1 MSEQDKPEKK
11 ELIADFSEEETH
23 EDDAHIESDAQ
34 MDEVVVDDS
43 LDTAAE
49 ESIHVDR
56 YEAAWM
62 RISVG
67 VLLVFFI
74 AISISSWA
82 IGIQLPG
89 AYERMDPNTLNE
101 PGNPFAEPGLREL
114 APGKYEAYY
123 RGQIWVFLPN
133 EITIPAGSEVTF
145 YVTSQD
151 VIHGFKITETNVN
164 VMVLPGQVS
173 TLKHTF
179 EEPGEYQIICHEYCG
194 QLHHTMYATIYVEGD
209 EPVADAQ

>member
-1 MSEQDKPEKK
+1 MSEQDRQEKK
-11 ELIADFSEEETH
+11 DLIADFSQEKLEEDEV
-23 EDDAHIESDAQ
+23 IE
-34 MDEVVVDDS
+34 EVVVEDS
-43 LDTAAE
+43 QTTAVE

-67 VLLVFFI
+67 VLVVFFI

-89 AYERMDPNTLNE
+89 AYERMDPNSLNE

-123 RGQIWVFLPN
+123 RGQIWAFLPN

-145 YVTSQD
+145 YVTSPD
-151 VIHGFKITETNVN
+151 VQHGFKITETNVN
-164 VMVLPGQVS
+164 IMILPGQIS
-173 TLKHTF
+173 TLKHVF

-194 QLHHTMYATIYVEGD
+194 QLHHTMFATINVVDE
-209 EPVADAQ
+209 EPVAATQ